1 MRTVDQNKL
10 RELEALCIQEQPPE
24 CMSRCPFHVDGRELC
39 AALSSED
46 FDAAATLYEKTVPFP
61 GILSYTCSQHC
72 RAFCRRGEKGGAIWM
87 RALEEAAYQ
96 YGKAKKGRFFLPR
109 RTDTVAVVGAGVS
122 GLCAALE
129 LAKKGCRVT
138 VFERENKPWGRLKT
152 FSLPEKVLEKET
164 ARLFEYPVEIKY
176 ETEIEDP
183 EILLEEFGAVYVAW
197 GEGNPK
203 LSSEE
208 ILFQSRTEG
217 VFAGG
222 TGIRR
227 EEYDTA
233 LSMSDGKRAAVSIDR
248 FLKKVSMDAGREKE
262 GTFGTTLYVN
272 LDEAEEKKP
281 EKEPPFTREEA
292 VEEAKR
298 CLDCK
303 CLECVKA
310 CAFLQEYKTFPRKY
324 LREVYNNLS
333 IAMGNRHENR
343 IINSCSLCG
352 QCKAICPHGLDV
364 GAYTKEARQIMV
376 AQNKMPVSSFEFALR
391 DLEYSNSDD
400 MSLLR
405 HEQGTQKSR
414 YLFFPGCQMGA
425 SAPELVLRVYED
437 LKELLEGGVGLY
449 LGCCGIAL
457 DWAGE
462 RAAFEENLKKL
473 KANWETMGQ
482 PEVITACPTCHKIW
496 TRELEGVQVT
506 GIWELLDKIQ
516 KKRPI
521 LPETLSESGKVV
533 VKDACGARE
542 MEDVQKKVR
551 RLVEDMGLKLVSE
564 PYEKNTGG
572 CCGFGGLTPVSN
584 RKLADQM
591 AKQQVIDKE
600 QIYVTY
606 CMNCR
611 DRYTKA
617 GAKSM
622 HLLELYYEPEKA
634 AVHEAPTWS
643 KRQDNRR
650 WLKRQ
655 ALRQLWGEDNKET
668 ENMKLYYT
676 EELKELLEERMIL
689 EEDIREVIQT
699 AEESQQKIRDTKQ
712 DCFIAGKQIGNVHFW
727 VYYREKADGYEILNT
742 YSHRMNFR

>member
-1 MRTVDQNKL
+1 MRTVDQNVL
-10 RELEALCIQEQPPE
+10 RKLEALCTQEQPPE

-39 AALSSED
+39 AAVSNGD
-46 FDAAATLYEKTVPFP
+46 FDAAATTYEKTVPFP
-61 GILSYTCSQHC
+61 GILSQTCSQHC
-72 RAFCRRGEKGGAIWM
+72 REFCKRSEKGGAIWM
-87 RALEEAAYQ
+87 RGLEAAVCE

-109 RTDTVAVVGAGVS
+109 RNDTVAVVGAGIS
-122 GLCAALE
+122 GLSASLE
-129 LAKKGCRVT
+129 LAKKGCKV
-138 VFERENKPWGRLKT
+138 VIFEKEKKPGGRLSE
-152 FSLPEKVLEKET
+152 FSLPKEILEKEFS
-164 ARLFEYPVEIKY
+164 RLLEYPVEIKY
-176 ETEIEDP
+176 ETIIENP
-183 EILLEEFGAVYVAW
+183 EELLGEFGAVYVAW
-197 GEGNPK
+197 GAGNK
-203 LSSEE
+203 TISSDE
-208 ILFQSRTEG
+208 ILYTDAAEG

-222 TGIRR
+222 CGIRR
-227 EEYDTA
+227 PEYDVA

-262 GTFGTTLYVN
+262 GTFATTLYVN
-272 LDEAEEKKP
+272 MDDAKEIKP
-281 EKEPPFTREEA
+281 EKEPPFTKEEA
-292 VEEAKR
+292 IEEAKR

-343 IINSCSLCG
+343 VINSCSLCG

-376 AQNKMPVSSFEFALR
+376 AQDKMPVSSFEFALR
-391 DLEYSNSDD
+391 DLEYSNSEA

-405 HEQGTQKSR
+405 HQQGTDKSR

-425 SAPELVLRVYED
+425 SAPDLVLKVYQD
-437 LKELLEGGVGLY
+437 LQNILEGGVGLY
-449 LGCCGIAL
+449 LGCCGIAA

-462 RAAFEENLKKL
+462 RAQFEENLKRMKE
-473 KANWETMGQ
+473 NWEAMGR
-482 PEVITACPTCHKIW
+482 PEIITACPTCHKVW
-496 TRELEGVQVT
+496 TEELTDIKVT
-506 GIWELLDKIQ
+506 GIWDLLEQITE
-516 KKRPI
+516 KKQ
-521 LPETLSESGKVV
+521 LSLKEVFGAEKVI

-551 RLVEDMGLKLVSE
+551 ELVQNLGLELISE
-564 PYEKNTGG
+564 KYEKRTGG
-572 CCGFGGLTPVSN
+572 CCGFGGLTPVAN
-584 RKLADQM
+584 RQLADKM
-591 AKQQVIDKE
+591 AQQQAADKE
-600 QIYVTY
+600 QVYITY

-611 DRYTKA
+611 DRYTKT

-634 AVHEAPTWS
+634 VSHEAPTWS

-655 ALRQLWGEDNKET
+655 AVRQLWGEDQEET
-668 ENMKLYYT
+668 ADMKLYYT

-689 EEDIREVIQT
+689 EEDIREVIKD
-699 AEESQQKIRDTKQ
+699 AEENQKKIMDTSKN
-712 DCFIAGKQIGNVHFW
+712 CFIAGKQIGNVHFW
-727 VYYREKADGYEILNT
+727 VYYREKEDGWEIVNT